1 MDARSEFALLFKEQ
15 RLRLVRLSRN
25 LGISA
30 DVAVEL
36 VQESF
41 VALWQ
46 KIQDGEEVESHIAF
60 LVTTTKNKTLN
71 FLKSSYHRQVIF
83 KDDLEEEGGMTE
95 DFGCERLREQCVAE
109 KIGVFERQYPEAGY
123 AIKMQLDG
131 MEIARIAEAINR
143 TSEAT
148 RQFLYQI
155 RKKLKNYLIECK
167 EL

>member
-25 LGISA
+25 LGVPA
-30 DVAVEL
+30 DVAVEI

-41 VALWQ
+41 LALWQ
-46 KIQDGEEVESHIAF
+46 KLQDGEEIESHIAF
-60 LVTTTKNKTLN
+60 LVTTTKNKTIN
-71 FLKSSYHRQVIF
+71 FLKSSYNRQLIF
-83 KDDLEEEGGMTE
+83 KEDLEEEGGAME
-95 DFGCERLREQCVAE
+95 DFGSERLRERCVDE

-131 MEIARIAEAINR
+131 IDIARIAGAINR

-148 RQFLYQI
+148 RQYLYQI
-155 RKKLKNYLIECK
+155 RKKLKDYLIECK